1 VRATPLIWVLLQ
13 CVPWDLRSARS
24 SRNLST
30 FFTGAATATGLQLDS
45 NRRASKPFRDMRTVT
60 KGL

>member
-1 VRATPLIWVLLQ
+1 
-13 CVPWDLRSARS
+13 
-24 SRNLST
+24 LST